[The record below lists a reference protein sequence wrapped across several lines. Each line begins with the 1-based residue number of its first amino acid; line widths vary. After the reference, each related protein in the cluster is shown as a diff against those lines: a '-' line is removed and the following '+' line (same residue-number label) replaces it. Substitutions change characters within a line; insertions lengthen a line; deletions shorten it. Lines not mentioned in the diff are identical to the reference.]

1 MIESMIA
8 FATARSVVPSGSGVF
23 ASEGLSVA
31 EISGEEISGEDL
43 LGAVRLT
50 ADLVWSDGA
59 AKSGFDIV
67 DFGMGELCCICD
79 DRAVFDTAGTDD
91 DGVVAGWQPASA
103 IIVTAAINPLVCR
116 QQK

>member
-8 FATARSVVPSGSGVF
+8 FDAARSVVPSGSGVF
-23 ASEGLSVA
+23 ESKGLSVA
-31 EISGEEISGEDL
+31 KISGEDL

-67 DFGMGELCCICD
+67 DFGTGELCCICD
-79 DRAVFDTAGTDD
+79 DRAIFDTAGTDD

-103 IIVTAAINPLVCR
+103 ITVTATINPLVCH

>member
-1 MIESMIA
+1 MTESMIA
-8 FATARSVVPSGSGVF
+8 FAAARSVVPSGSGVF
-23 ASEGLSVA
+23 ASKGLSV
-31 EISGEEISGEDL
+31 EEISGEDL

-67 DFGMGELCCICD
+67 DFGMGELCCIFD

-91 DGVVAGWQPASA
+91 DGVVTGWQPASA
-103 IIVTAAINPLVCR
+103 IIVTATINPLVCH

>member
-1 MIESMIA
+1 MIA
-8 FATARSVVPSGSGVF
+8 FAAARSVVPSGSDVF
-23 ASEGLSVA
+23 ASKGLSVA
-31 EISGEEISGEDL
+31 EISGEDL

-67 DFGMGELCCICD
+67 DF
-79 DRAVFDTAGTDD
+79 DTAGTVD
-91 DGVVAGWQPASA
+91 DGVVAGWQLASA
-103 IIVTAAINPLVCR
+103 IIVTATINPLVCR

>member
-8 FATARSVVPSGSGVF
+8 FAAARSVVPSGSGVF
-23 ASEGLSVA
+23 ASKGLSVA

-67 DFGMGELCCICD
+67 DF
-79 DRAVFDTAGTDD
+79 DTAGTVD
-91 DGVVAGWQPASA
+91 DGVVAGWQLASA
-103 IIVTAAINPLVCR
+103 IMVTATINPLVCH

>member
-8 FATARSVVPSGSGVF
+8 FAAARSVVPSGSGVF
-23 ASEGLSVA
+23 ASKGLSV
-31 EISGEEISGEDL
+31 EEISGEDL

-59 AKSGFDIV
+59 AKSGFDNV
-67 DFGMGELCCICD
+67 DFDTGELCCICD
-79 DRAVFDTAGTDD
+79 DRAVFDTAGTVD
-91 DGVVAGWQPASA
+91 DGVVAGRQPASA
-103 IIVTAAINPLVCR
+103 VIVTATINPLVCH